1 MPRGLVIGNGKLQ
14 VNFDNQYALRDL
26 FYPNVGQENHFA
38 GEECHTGVC
47 SNGRFAWVESS
58 DWDKELGYVEDTLIT
73 NVRLYHPHWKL
84 EVVFN
89 EAVDFDQCL
98 FLRQVTA
105 INHDSASQE
114 VRVFFHFDF
123 HIYGVGVGDTIL
135 YDPARQAMLAYKGR
149 RYFLVNVQNND
160 GVGVRNWAIGLP
172 MSRVGKAPGGTP
184 KTGGW
189 KGTPLLRVQ

>member
-1 MPRGLVIGNGKLQ
+1 
-14 VNFDNQYALRDL
+14 
-26 FYPNVGQENHFA
+26 
-38 GEECHTGVC
+38 
-47 SNGRFAWVESS
+47 
-58 DWDKELGYVEDTLIT
+58 
-73 NVRLYHPHWKL
+73 
-84 EVVFN
+84 
-89 EAVDFDQCL
+89 
-98 FLRQVTA
+98 
-105 INHDSASQE
+105 

-123 HIYGVGVGDTIL
+123 HIYAVGVGDTIL

>member
-38 GEECHTGVC
+38 GEECHTGVW

-58 DWDKELGYVEDTLIT
+58 DWDKELGYVEYTLIT

-89 EAVDFDQCL
+89 EAVDFD
-98 FLRQVTA
+98 
-105 INHDSASQE
+105 
-114 VRVFFHFDF
+114 
-123 HIYGVGVGDTIL
+123 
-135 YDPARQAMLAYKGR
+135 
-149 RYFLVNVQNND
+149 
-160 GVGVRNWAIGLP
+160 
-172 MSRVGKAPGGTP
+172 
-184 KTGGW
+184 
-189 KGTPLLRVQ
+189 